1 MAGICDAPIIKYG
14 CDAAG
19 GAVKS
24 VASSGFQSVVDAF
37 TESFVKVTKTLMTF
51 WISSP
56 EPNVGA
62 GSAVI
67 VALDELTKP
76 LVAAAAILGLVVGG
90 VRLAW
95 SARSDQSVQQILRGL
110 VLMTAV
116 TVGATVIVEGL
127 LLGFDALGKWIL
139 DNGFNHASIG
149 DRLGV
154 LGAISGPAAA
164 GASGLVFI
172 LAFFGIL
179 ASLVQVG
186 IMLTRGAILG
196 VLVGVLPV
204 AGASSITDVGFSW
217 FKRLCGWIASFAVYK
232 LVAAII
238 YAAAFALIG
247 KSDDLAGIV
256 SGMALMVVAILALP
270 ALLRLIPPSADA
282 LGGGGGGALGG
293 LAAAGATG
301 AVMLAGRGGGGSS
314 SSSTPTATSPPGL
327 KGEGGPSGSDGTS
340 GGGSAQLPPGG
351 GGTGSGPTPIG
362 GGGGGGTG
370 GSGSGGGSGAGA
382 GAGGAAAGGGG
393 GAAAGGAAA
402 GSGAA
407 AAAGPVGA
415 GVAVAQKAKQVHSG
429 AKSAADGAA
438 GGGGSQ

>member
-1 MAGICDAPIIKYG
+1 MPNPCNVPGVDKLCGLAG
-14 CDAAG
+14 DAA
-19 GAVKS
+19 KS

-51 WISSP
+51 WISTP

-62 GSAVI
+62 GSPVI

-76 LVAAAAILGLVVGG
+76 LVAAAAILGLIVGG

-95 SARSDQSVQQILRGL
+95 SARSEQSAQQILRGL
-110 VLMTAV
+110 MLMTAV
-116 TVGATVIVEGL
+116 TIGATAIVEGL

-139 DNGFNHASIG
+139 DNGFDGKSIG

-164 GASGLVFI
+164 GASGAVFI
-172 LAFFGIL
+172 LAFFGTL
-179 ASLVQVG
+179 ASFVQVG

-204 AGASSITDVGFSW
+204 AGASSITDVGFTW

-247 KSDDLAGIV
+247 RSDDLAGIV

-270 ALLRLIPPSADA
+270 ALLRLIPPSAEA

-314 SSSTPTATSPPGL
+314 SSSSPSATSSPGL
-327 KGEGGPSGSDGTS
+327 KGDSGPSGSDGTS
-340 GGGSAQLPPGG
+340 GKSGGGSSQLPSGG
-351 GGTGSGPTPIG
+351 GNGSGPAPIG

-370 GSGSGGGSGAGA
+370 GAGSS
-382 GAGGAAAGGGG
+382 AGGAAA
-393 GAAAGGAAA
+393 AGG
-402 GSGAA
+402 GAA

-415 GVAVAQKAKQVHSG
+415 GVAVAQKAKQAYSG